1 MSIEERSILEAALRS
16 TAAAIEVPPTP
27 AIATAMRSR
36 LAAPPPPPRAHRRWM
51 PALVVAGACLLAFLA
66 VLTFSPAAREAVADF
81 FGIGGIRIE
90 FGEPEGPPLDFDID
104 LGEQVSPEGA
114 QVLVDFPVRTLQHP
128 DLGEPDGYFYSTP
141 PPGGAIT
148 TVYEASRDLPEV
160 GNSGIGLLLTE
171 FRGSPDQDYFK
182 KLFYLEEP
190 IEFVTVEGQNGVWI
204 GNVHELQYFD
214 QDGDLQVEDARLS
227 SPALI
232 WESGG
237 VTYRLE
243 SNLTKAEAIAY
254 ANTSS

>member
-16 TAAAIEVPPTP
+16 TAAAIDVPPTP
-27 AIATAMRSR
+27 AIATAMRPR
-36 LAAPPPPPRAHRRWM
+36 LAAPPPRARRRLM
-51 PALVVAGACLLAFLA
+51 PALAVAGACLVAFLA

-81 FGIGGIRIE
+81 FGIGGIRIV
-90 FGEPEGPPLDFDID
+90 FGEPDGPPLDFDIE
-104 LGEQVSPEGA
+104 LGEQVSADAA
-114 QVLVDFPVRTLQHP
+114 QVLVDFPVRTLQDP
-128 DLGEPDGYFYSTP
+128 DLGAPDGYFHSTP

-160 GNSGIGLLLTE
+160 GNSGIGLLLTQ

-182 KLFYLEEP
+182 KLFHLEEP
-190 IEFVTVEGQNGVWI
+190 IEFVTVEGEDGVWI

-214 QDGDLQVEDARLS
+214 RDGELQVENARLS

-243 SNLTKAEAIAY
+243 SNLTRDEAITY
-254 ANTSS
+254 ANSIS

>member
-16 TAAAIEVPPTP
+16 TAAAIDVPPTP
-27 AIATAMRSR
+27 ALATTMRSR
-36 LAAPPPPPRAHRRWM
+36 LGAPTVPARRRLM
-51 PALVVAGACLLAFLA
+51 PALAVAGACLVAFLA

-81 FGIGGIRIE
+81 FGIGGIRIG
-90 FGEPEGPPLDFDID
+90 FGEPQGPPLDFELD
-104 LGEQVSPEGA
+104 LGERVSPSEAGMR
-114 QVLVDFPVRTLQHP
+114 VEFPIRTLHHQ
-128 DLGEPDGYFYSTP
+128 DLGAPDGYFYSTP
-141 PPGGAIT
+141 PPGGAVT

-160 GNSGIGLLLTE
+160 GDTGIGLLLTQ

-182 KLFYLEEP
+182 KLFHLEEP
-190 IEFVTVEGQNGVWI
+190 IEFVDVEGQSGVWI

-214 QDGDLQVEDARLS
+214 RDGKLQVENARLS

-243 SNLTKAEAIAY
+243 SNLTKAEAIVF
-254 ANTSS
+254 ANSIS